1 MLPVCHDQTDNPAR
15 SGPSSLVC
23 GSWNAH
29 AASHWNNIESCISTQ
44 WKHFHSGFTAIWFYF
59 LFTFIPPKLLLSK
72 VWPVWIKWCMLNTT
86 LKFRTIIKGFHQ
98 VYLSHKKT
106 CKSTLVWLAPGLSF
120 QDCFPL
126 PAMYHW
132 ENHLKQITIYWH
144 KCKRKQV
151 QIFTRQLAHRW
162 TYGDVDF
169 LIDLKKK
176 ICMSSSFLL
185 LVCACES

>member
-44 WKHFHSGFTAIWFYF
+44 WKQKQNEQTIRDLRNFFLEVWHCRRWLHFHSGFIAIWFYF

-98 VYLSHKKT
+98 VYLSHKKNMKIHLGVIGT
-106 CKSTLVWLAPGLSF
+106 RTLISGLFSSPSHVPLGKSSETNYNILA
-120 QDCFPL
+120 Q
-126 PAMYHW
+126 M
-132 ENHLKQITIYWH
+132 
-144 KCKRKQV
+144 
-151 QIFTRQLAHRW
+151 
-162 TYGDVDF
+162 
-169 LIDLKKK
+169 
-176 ICMSSSFLL
+176 
-185 LVCACES
+185 